1 MNSSETGTVAALLG
15 EPVDDTQAES
25 THSGWPD
32 THSAC
37 LAHPKTTSDHPPLS
51 TSHAPSYRG
60 RFAPSPTGDLH
71 FGSLLAA
78 FGSWL
83 LARHAQGAWLIRIE
97 DLDPPREVAGAAER
111 QLQALSAFGL
121 ESDEPVLRQSERGEV
136 YRTALERLLAQDLA
150 FPCHCSRSE
159 LAAVGG
165 IHRRCVATPNR
176 PGRAPAI
183 RLRVP
188 DGSVVAFQDRIR
200 GAQSQDVAGEVGDVV
215 LRRADGYWAYQLA
228 VVVDDAAQG
237 ISDVVRGADLLDSTP
252 RQILLQRALGLA
264 TPSYAHLPLV
274 LGSDGRK
281 LSKSDAALAVD
292 PQQPLPALR
301 AAWRALGQT
310 PAALAG
316 AGSVPALLT
325 RAQAEFEPW
334 RIASTPT
341 VSLAAMHNGDF
352 IFAD

>member
-1 MNSSETGTVAALLG
+1 MPTP
-15 EPVDDTQAES
+15 PV
-25 THSGWPD
+25 
-32 THSAC
+32 
-37 LAHPKTTSDHPPLS
+37 
-51 TSHAPSYRG
+51 PSYRG

-83 LARHAQGAWLIRIE
+83 LARHANGTWLVRIE

-111 QLQALSAFGL
+111 QLRTLRAFGL
-121 ESDEPVLRQSERGEV
+121 ESDEPVLRQSERGEL
-136 YRTALERLLAQDLA
+136 YRQALDELLARDLA
-150 FPCHCSRSE
+150 FACHCSRSD

-165 IHRRCVATPNR
+165 IHRRCVAAPER
-176 PGRAPAI
+176 PGRMPAI
-183 RLRVP
+183 RLRVA
-188 DGSVVAFQDRIR
+188 DHSVVAFQDRIR
-200 GAQSQDVAGEVGDVV
+200 GAQSQDVAQDVGDVV

-252 RQILLQRALGLA
+252 RQILLQRALGLP
-264 TPSYAHLPLV
+264 TPHYAHLPLV

-281 LSKSDAALAVD
+281 LSKSDAALPVD
-292 PQQPLPALR
+292 PQRPLPALR
-301 AAWRALGQT
+301 AAWQALGQA
-310 PAALAG
+310 PAALSG
-316 AGSVPALLT
+316 AGTVPQLLN
-325 RAQAEFEPW
+325 RAQAEFDPG